1 MKNLITATAMT
12 LFLLIVMGWQMDLRD
27 MLHQKQTLQYVAQEA
42 AAAIAIDMAGDMP
55 AIDWE
60 QARQAA
66 EARVR
71 EQLAGPGTGT
81 EPVTAEAAFDRK
93 GQGSRPAVVVT
104 VRQGRLSAAGW
115 YPVPAAEKHEAIGE

>member
-1 MKNLITATAMT
+1 MKNLIITTAMT

-27 MLHQKQTLQYVAQEA
+27 MLHQKQALQYAAQEA

-66 EARVR
+66 EARAG
-71 EQLAGPGTGT
+71 EQLAGHGAGT
-81 EPVTAEAAFDRK
+81 EPVTAEAAFDGK
-93 GQGSRPAVVVT
+93 GQGSRLAVVVT

-115 YPVPAAEKHEAIGE
+115 YPVPAPKKHETIGE